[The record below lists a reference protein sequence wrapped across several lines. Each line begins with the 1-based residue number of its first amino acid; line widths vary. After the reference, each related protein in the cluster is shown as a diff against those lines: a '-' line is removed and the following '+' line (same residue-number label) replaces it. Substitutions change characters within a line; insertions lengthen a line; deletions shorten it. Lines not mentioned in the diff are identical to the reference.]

1 MPPAV
6 SVCAGKLAMALHARG
21 GGFSQH
27 MAQRTIAQ
35 AWFALRYQQS
45 AHIRLRFAT
54 SWILRMTTVLIT
66 HPACLNHLTPSGHP
80 ERPDRLRAIERAL
93 EHERFQNLAR
103 LQAPAARNA
112 ASKLPGEIAVSASRR
127 TRPSAGV
134 ASRMALT

>member
-1 MPPAV
+1 GKKVARLCNLAFMADIDPGRAENSLEFQLENFRIRIDPPVHSTGLNEIPYVGTAHGHFASPRELLMPPAV

-66 HPACLNHLTPSGHP
+66 HPAC
-80 ERPDRLRAIERAL
+80 
-93 EHERFQNLAR
+93 
-103 LQAPAARNA
+103 
-112 ASKLPGEIAVSASRR
+112 
-127 TRPSAGV
+127 
-134 ASRMALT
+134 